1 VEFIAQPEQESQIEC
16 IGRAIEVLPAGNK
29 SILKYLVQF
38 LSRVAAVK
46 ENSMVRAYN
55 IGCTILH
62 KLTLVS
68 DFNKHRDCFRT
79 KFD

>member
-1 VEFIAQPEQESQIEC
+1 MEC

-46 ENSMVRAYN
+46 ENSMVSAVIIIMKAR
-55 IGCTILH
+55 
-62 KLTLVS
+62 KELT
-68 DFNKHRDCFRT
+68 FPF
-79 KFD
+79 

>member
-1 VEFIAQPEQESQIEC
+1 MTEFTAQPEHESQVEC

-46 ENSMVRAYN
+46 ENSMVSRE
-55 IGCTILH
+55 
-62 KLTLVS
+62 
-68 DFNKHRDCFRT
+68 
-79 KFD
+79 